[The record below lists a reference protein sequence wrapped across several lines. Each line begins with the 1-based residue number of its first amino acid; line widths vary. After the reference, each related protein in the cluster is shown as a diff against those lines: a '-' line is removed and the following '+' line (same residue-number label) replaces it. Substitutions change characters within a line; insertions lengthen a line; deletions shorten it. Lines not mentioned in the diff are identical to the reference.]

1 MALALINDKRSVGYL
16 VSLIHRER
24 NYIKNE
30 VIFRTLT
37 DLKAE
42 ESIKPLIDL
51 VEQIV
56 AARGGPDKL
65 TNQKDG
71 RIYTTS
77 DCTLVKSCLKTM
89 GEIGVPNDSQLVSYF
104 LKFLPYP
111 DVSSAAVIA
120 LSKVVTAETKDITA
134 PLCDYIQGD
143 VSQHLYPDQYN
154 DHCFKM
160 LGLAGGTEAIGFLK
174 TLINT
179 KFGNDAYETIEKIHL
194 RNKPLTY

>member
-1 MALALINDKRSVGYL
+1 MKDFTLPKEKIAELEKLHRSLRDKRQAD
-16 VSLIHRER
+16 R
-24 NYIKNE
+24 
-30 VIFRTLT
+30 
-37 DLKAE
+37 
-42 ESIKPLIDL
+42 
-51 VEQIV
+51 
-56 AARGGPDKL
+56 
-65 TNQKDG
+65 
-71 RIYTTS
+71 
-77 DCTLVKSCLKTM
+77 VK
-89 GEIGVPNDSQLVSYF
+89 
-104 LKFLPYP
+104 
-111 DVSSAAVIA
+111 AVIA